1 MKRALMI
8 LLSIGVVSF
17 AAKAEATLITY
28 DFNSLAGGSYT
39 EAAFNTNFLGVTFD
53 NTGGSAFQIQTVSLD
68 PDFSGQAVL
77 NSPYST
83 AGNSTIATL
92 SSLTDYVSVTI
103 GDYDADVDDLY
114 LNAYDSFNA
123 LLDSAYFYNPA
134 SSYAGNTL
142 SVSTG
147 SASIAW
153 VEFYGVG
160 VNNNSVYWDNFTFN
174 DSASVPE
181 PSTMLLLGSG
191 LVGLGFVRRKFRG

>member
-17 AAKAEATLITY
+17 AAQAEATLITY
-28 DFNSLAGGSYT
+28 DFNSLASGTYT
-39 EAAFNTNFLGVTFD
+39 EAAFNTNFLGVAFD
-53 NTGGSAFQIQTVSLD
+53 NTGGSNFEIQTVSLD

-77 NSPYST
+77 NAPYST
-83 AGNSTIATL
+83 SGNSTIATL

-103 GDYDADVDDLY
+103 GDYDADADNLY
-114 LNAYDSFNA
+114 LYAYDSANA
-123 LLDSAYFYNPA
+123 LLDSAFFYNPA

-142 SVSTG
+142 IVSTG

-174 DSASVPE
+174 DTSSVPE

-191 LVGLGFVRRKFRG
+191 LVGFGLVRRKFKG